1 MDEEN
6 GGTVSLPFRK
16 NPSEPALGLRK
27 RVWCSSATS
36 SWYRKG
42 QFGEGA
48 ASALA
53 PSPAPVPP
61 QQLREERRRS
71 HRQHE
76 GNSLL
81 GTALFAFPPPPGP
94 RVKLKNVPKPQSPA
108 FRAATPP
115 RNPPGLALGAK
126 KGRRVEPRDCNPR
139 RAPAGRCRLQPLL
152 PCSTEE
158 DGFLQQQGEKKSSH
172 PTEPGSWRTRRAF
185 QHSPG
190 PQRGGGLCS
199 PPHIA
204 PSPTGGSSFLFPS
217 PSIKKGARQ
226 TKRFKI
232 KKKHWEHG
240 RSERL
245 QSPPEIS

>member
-1 MDEEN
+1 M
-6 GGTVSLPFRK
+6 
-16 NPSEPALGLRK
+16 
-27 RVWCSSATS
+27 
-36 SWYRKG
+36 
-42 QFGEGA
+42 
-48 ASALA
+48 ALA

-81 GTALFAFPPPPGP
+81 GTALFVFPPPPGP

-226 TKRFKI
+226 TKGFKI
-232 KKKHWEHG
+232 KKKKTIG
-240 RSERL
+240 STGGASGFRARLRSLNRAQEE
-245 QSPPEIS
+245 PESLTGGGSLV